1 MKTARPLDEQF
12 FLYLHM
18 RNRQP
23 IGLFDSGIGGTSIWK
38 EIHALLPNENTIYL
52 ADSLYAPY
60 GQRSKDEIINLCFKN
75 LNLLIKKECKL
86 IVVACNTATTNAI
99 NEIREQYTTIPIIG
113 IEPAIKPAASLTRN
127 SKIGILATKGTIS
140 SDLFASKVK
149 SYTNVTIYEQI
160 GYNLV
165 QLIESGQIHSPEMIR
180 LLKSYLQPL
189 VEKGI
194 DTLVLGCTH
203 YPYLKPII
211 ETIIPKSITIID
223 SGKAVAKQTKHIL
236 KETNLLSDSNTKGVS
251 RFYTNTNT
259 EILRAFAPIDSSVE
273 YLDF

>member
-18 RNRQP
+18 QNRQP

-99 NEIREQYTTIPIIG
+99 NEIRERYTTIPIIG

-180 LLKSYLQPL
+180 LLKSYLQPM